1 MPHTNEVTLLQNEGW
16 DERLLVCANGRL
28 VQTFIIVTR
37 RYLVLLDTLINA
49 TTARAMLDYATEHLA
64 GRQLLV
70 INSHADYDHCWGNQ
84 LFAGPQAEYD
94 APIIA
99 TEGCRERLRDPE
111 AARYLHEMQTAEPE
125 IFNEVVLTPPTFTF
139 NGRLTIDGGDLTL
152 QLIPTPGHTPD
163 QIAVYIPEIS
173 TLLATDGAEL
183 PYPLARTPEALPQM
197 RASLQQMADLDAQTV
212 LYCHAPVTIGPQL
225 LHDNIAYFDG
235 IEAACSQAIEKGL
248 STIPEDDEAVLANV
262 DLAYETAVPH
272 HGPWQEVHTYY
283 RTTGHAQ
290 QIRAMLQILLNR
302 ET

>member
-1 MPHTNEVTLLQNEGW
+1 MVHTNEVILLENQGW
-16 DERLLVCANGRL
+16 DKRLLVCANGRL

-49 TTARAMLDYATEHLA
+49 TTGRAMLDHARPHLA

-84 LFAGPQAEYD
+84 LFAGPQAEHN

-99 TEGCRERLRDPE
+99 TEGCREQLRDPE
-111 AARYLHEMQTAEPE
+111 AVRYLHEMQTAEPK

-139 NGRLTIDGGDLTL
+139 NGRFTIDGGDLTL

-183 PYPLARTPEALPQM
+183 PYPLARTAAALPQM
-197 RASLQQMADLDAQTV
+197 RASLQQMADLQAQTV

-225 LHDNIAYFDG
+225 LHHNIAYFDQ
-235 IEAACSQAIEKGL
+235 IEAACRKAIDRGM
-248 STIPEDDEAVLANV
+248 STIPEDDEAVLAKV
-262 DLAYETAVPH
+262 GLAYETAVPH

-283 RTTGHAQ
+283 RTKGHTL
-290 QIRAMLQILLNR
+290 QIRTMLQTLMER
-302 ET
+302 AG

>member
-49 TTARAMLDYATEHLA
+49 TTARTMLDYATDHLA
-64 GRQLLV
+64 GQPLLV

-84 LFAGPQAEYD
+84 LFAGPEAKYD

-99 TEGCRERLRDPE
+99 TEGCRERLLDPD

-139 NGRLTIDGGDLTL
+139 NGRFTIDGGDLTL
-152 QLIPTPGHTPD
+152 QLIPIPGHTPD

-212 LYCHAPVTIGPQL
+212 LYCHAPVSIGPQL
-225 LHDNIAYFDG
+225 LHDNIAYFDR
-235 IEAACSQAIEKGL
+235 IEAACRQAIEKGL
-248 STIPEDDEAVLANV
+248 STIPEGDESVLANV
-262 DLAYETAVPH
+262 GLAYETAVPH